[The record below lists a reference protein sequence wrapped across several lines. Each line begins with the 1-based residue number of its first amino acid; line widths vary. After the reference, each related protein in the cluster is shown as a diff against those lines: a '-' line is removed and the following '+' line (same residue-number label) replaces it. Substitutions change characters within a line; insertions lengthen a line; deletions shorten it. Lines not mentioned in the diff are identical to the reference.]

1 MVQRLSVA
9 GDEQRYTYPEKPSQD
24 EKVITGLY
32 HLYQRKPPDPVPEC
46 LQLRS
51 LPVCQLPGDAVS

>member
-32 HLYQRKPPDPVPEC
+32 QRKPPDRVPEC
-46 LQLRS
+46 LQLCS
-51 LPVCQLPGDAVS
+51 LPVCQLPRDAVS